1 MKNKIALL
9 FLFVTGVVF
18 GQQYRGAVYMDS
30 VLQGGVEIYA
40 DSVFVAMSDA
50 NGNFDFSS
58 SATVFQFTYK
68 SLRETIFLD
77 PTIFNEVQLTSAQA
91 ENLNEVVVTGTLSPV
106 SRMKSP
112 VPVEVYR
119 GAFLKQTPNANLF
132 EGLQQ
137 VNGIRPQVNCAVC
150 NTGDIRING
159 LPGPYTQILIDGM
172 PIVSA
177 LGTVYGLMGIPA
189 AMIDRI
195 EVVRGPAAALYG
207 SESMG
212 GLINVITKDPQ
223 NSPRFS
229 FDNFSTTYG
238 EHNLDLGY
246 RIKAGKRGS
255 VLFGANAFYYNEPV
269 DKNNDNFTD
278 LSLQQRI
285 SLFSKAQFSFSDR
298 SKLEFAGRYLYED
311 RWGGDMRWNES
322 FRGGDVIYGES
333 IYTSRLELFGG
344 YKSDFLNGSDL
355 RFSYT
360 SHHQNSVYGSVFY
373 LADQQIAFTQLT
385 KEFVVK
391 KHSLLFGAAYRYQ
404 RYNDN
409 TTVTPTADI
418 MHIPSVFVQDLI
430 QFDDKNSLLLGARTD
445 YNSAHGLIFTPRVA
459 YKFELPANQIVRLNA
474 GKGFRVVNL
483 FSEDHAALT
492 GAREVLILEDLK
504 PESSWNA
511 TLNYSKKFYLS
522 SGHLLSAEAN
532 TWYTYFTN
540 AIIADYDTN
549 PNQVIYKNLNGFSRT
564 AGINLTFD
572 AIFPNKTRVN
582 LGTTFMDVKNRQ
594 DGVTRTPVLTESWS
608 GVATISFPVTS
619 KLNLDYTATLVGP
632 MRLPLLG
639 PLDPRP
645 EYSPVYSLQN
655 IQLAFTFAKHFTV
668 IGGVKNMF
676 DFRPDKHTPFL
687 IARAND
693 PFDTNVQTDP
703 QGNILPT
710 PYNPYAL
717 SFDPSYIYAQNQGRR
732 FFVGMRY
739 ILD

>member
-1 MKNKIALL
+1 MKGIITKLL
-9 FLFVTGVVF
+9 FLLSVVSY
-18 GQQYRGAVYMDS
+18 GQQYRGVVFVNDKPQA
-30 VLQGGVEIYA
+30 GVEIYS
-40 DSVFVAMSDA
+40 DSLLVSTTNEKGVFEFASAVSRLVFK
-50 NGNFDFSS
+50 FD
-58 SATVFQFTYK
+58 T
-68 SLRETIFLD
+68 LLETRDLQAGVLQEIRLS
-77 PTIFNEVQLTSAQA
+77 TTAAQK
-91 ENLNEVVVTGTLSPV
+91 LGEVVVTGTMSPV

-119 GAFLKQTPNANLF
+119 AAFLRQTPNANLF

-137 VNGIRPQVNCAVC
+137 INGIRPQINCAVC

-212 GLINVITKDPQ
+212 GLINVITKEPG

-229 FDNFSTTYG
+229 FENFSTTYG

-255 VLFGANAFYYNEPV
+255 VLFGANAFYYNEPA

-278 LSLQQRI
+278 ISLQQRI
-285 SLFSKAQFSFSDR
+285 SLFSKAQFDFADN
-298 SKLEFAGRYLYED
+298 SKLELAGRYLYED
-311 RWGGDMRWNES
+311 RWGGDLRWNDS

-333 IYTSRLELFGG
+333 IYTSRFELFGG
-344 YKSDFLNGSDL
+344 YKSNFLNGSDL

-360 SHHQNSVYGSVFY
+360 SHHQNSVYGQMFY
-373 LADQQIAFTQLT
+373 LADQQIGFSQLT
-385 KEFVVK
+385 KEVVHK
-391 KHSLLFGAAYRYQ
+391 KHKFLFGAAYRYQ

-418 MHIPSVFVQDLI
+418 MHIPALFVQDLI
-430 QFDDKNSLLLGARTD
+430 QFNDKNSLLLGARAD
-445 YNSAHGLIFTPRVA
+445 YNSEHGFIFTPRVA
-459 YKFELPANQIVRLNA
+459 YKFELPASQVVRFNA

-492 GAREVLILEDLK
+492 GAREVVILEDLK

-522 SGHLLSAEAN
+522 SGHMLSAEAN

-564 AGINLTFD
+564 TGLNLTFD
-572 AIFPNKTRVN
+572 AVFPNRTRVN
-582 LGTTFMDVKNRQ
+582 LGATFMDVKNRQ
-594 DGVTRTPVLTESWS
+594 DGITRTPVLTESWS
-608 GVATISFPVTS
+608 GVATISVPATE
-619 KLNLDYTATLVGP
+619 KLTIDYTATVTGP

-645 EYSPVYSLQN
+645 EYSPVFSLQN
-655 IQLAFTFAKHFTV
+655 IQFAYTFAKHFTL
-668 IGGVKNMF
+668 IGGVKNIF

-693 PFDTNVQTDP
+693 PFDANVQTDP

-710 PYNPYAL
+710 PDNPYAL

-732 FFVGMRY
+732 FFAGLRY